1 MAIDKEKLKDQI
13 AGLTPSEL
21 EVVSATSDLVI
32 ETRES
37 RAKKVDDLIR
47 GIETLDEIS
56 RLVVGVYL
64 NATSEQDKYYV
75 RIGQCGWT
83 EEFRGFSHR
92 EKITEVAP
100 GVFWAY
106 NKRYMHDALVQTG
119 EFKSYSDFND
129 AAESLAYNGR
139 KTGEFG
145 QVTPQALDTVDH
157 LVHWLAARH
166 PDSDAA
172 SSVRYYGTKSGRLMH
187 GRLKGYNSWD
197 LLFHDSVLEEYVI
210 SECMRGEAENGP
222 HRPIITLVS
231 TGDWDRA
238 LALCT
243 SRKQAALN
251 KR

>member
-1 MAIDKEKLKDQI
+1 MKIKAEELC
-13 AGLTPSEL
+13 GLITDLSPSEL
-21 EVVSATSDLVI
+21 EVVATTTDRVI
-32 ETRES
+32 ETRQA
-37 RAKKVDDLIR
+37 RAERIDALMS
-47 GIETLDEIS
+47 GIEALDEITM
-56 RLVVGVYL
+56 LVVAVYL
-64 NATSEQDKYYV
+64 TETQKQDQFMV
-75 RIGQCGWT
+75 QTGQCGWL

-106 NKRYMHDALVQTG
+106 SKRYMHDALIQTG

-238 LALCT
+238 LALCP
-243 SRKQAALN
+243 RQKQRQLT
-251 KR
+251 K